1 MHAQNFLVQ
10 VIEPTGGRDLISMGI
25 KNSTNLVTEVLRV
38 RVEETVSVFLDTVIW
53 GNS

>member
-1 MHAQNFLVQ
+1 MESELNWIVGH
-10 VIEPTGGRDLISMGI
+10 PTSGRDLISMGK

-38 RVEETVSVFLDTVIW
+38 RVEGTVSVFFDTVIW